1 MTDSDVDLSCV
12 SPVRASHLLTT
23 DLHIA
28 ELISERSIATHEG
41 HRLVLGSD
49 AARGVLSWYRSARS
63 TLEAFFDEWV
73 YTAAFML
80 GLKSPHPKA

>member
-1 MTDSDVDLSCV
+1 M
-12 SPVRASHLLTT
+12 SPVRAIHLLTT

-49 AARGVLSWYRSARS
+49 SARGVLFWYRGAHS
-63 TLEAFFDEWV
+63 TLKAFVDEWV